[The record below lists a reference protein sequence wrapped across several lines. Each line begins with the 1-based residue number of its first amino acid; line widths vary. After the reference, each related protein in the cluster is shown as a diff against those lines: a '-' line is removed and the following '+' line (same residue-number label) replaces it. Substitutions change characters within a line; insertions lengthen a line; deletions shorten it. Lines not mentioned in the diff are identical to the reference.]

1 MARFITIQNYLA
13 AKFPNLVCGVEYR
26 KRGNQAGYVWLED
39 RPKWTREVPGFPA
52 RFVVYPPDLSRE
64 SLLEWAVAIE
74 LLLDSSGWS
83 WLVPEADCLAA
94 LRSVSQYVAWQ
105 EGVEACHL
113 DGLGCADAVLVFV
126 RWLRSKVSPLGSRD
140 GLKTIYYLGGTTYRV
155 EGHGPVVV
163 TDREHAVLQAFLE
176 SGTGALTTPEL
187 SRLSLYDDRQVRRV
201 LTRLVEKYDG
211 VFKLAIKFPG
221 KPHQG
226 GYRARVVSEKPGT

>member
-39 RPKWTREVPGFPA
+39 RPKWTRELPGFPA

-64 SLLEWAVAIE
+64 SLLDWAEAIE

-83 WLVPEADCLAA
+83 WLVPEVDCLAA
-94 LRSVSQYVAWQ
+94 LRSVSEYVARQ

-155 EGHGPVVV
+155 EGHDPVVV
-163 TDREHAVLQAFLE
+163 TDREHFVLQAFLE
-176 SGTGALTTPEL
+176 DGTGAV
-187 SRLSLYDDRQVRRV
+187 SSRRLSE
-201 LTRLVEKYDG
+201 LTRLEQTDVIKILKGLRKKYG
-211 VFKLAIKFPG
+211 GMFAAAISLPG
-221 KPHQG
+221 GKGRG
-226 GYRARVVSEKPGT
+226 GYRARVALGS